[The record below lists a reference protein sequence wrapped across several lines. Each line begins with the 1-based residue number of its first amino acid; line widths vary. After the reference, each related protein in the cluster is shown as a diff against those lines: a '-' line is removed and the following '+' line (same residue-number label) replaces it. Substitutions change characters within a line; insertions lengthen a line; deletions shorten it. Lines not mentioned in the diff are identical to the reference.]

1 MMKKNLIELI
11 DRLKDN
17 LEMMFHAYM
26 DMETNK
32 SNRGKLQSARIR
44 LSQHQ
49 SRTKHLTNQLK
60 NILFSGNMLEVKY
73 IAELPD
79 GTKHK
84 YQAVLTDVS
93 QKDFEYFIQQMNR
106 SPRGPQLSILEIQ
119 EIPTFI
125 REVPL

>member
-1 MMKKNLIELI
+1 MMKKNLKELI

-17 LEMMFHAYM
+17 LEMMCHAYM

-49 SRTKHLTNQLK
+49 SRAKHLTNQLK
-60 NILFSGNMLEVKY
+60 DILFSGNMLAVKY

-93 QKDFEYFIQQMNR
+93 KKDFEYFIQQLSR
-106 SPRGPQLSILEIQ
+106 YPRGPKLSILEIQ